1 MKNIPIGEV
10 LKEYGYIDE
19 LQLQEALISQRKNPD
34 KRLGQHL
41 IDLGFINEKQMLTAL
56 SERLNEPLLDLDE
69 VKIEID
75 AVMKIPK
82 ALAQKYSLLAISEQ
96 NGKLSVVTSDPLNF
110 YGIEDIRFVTGMNI
124 DISLCDKASISR
136 AIDYYYAE
144 IEARTAATTANENV
158 ISFTFDDS
166 ELYNAQED
174 DTPVVKLLNSL
185 LTRGYKAGTSDIH
198 VEPYEDK
205 TMIRMRID
213 GMLVDYVQLSKNLHQ
228 TLLVR
233 IKIMSN
239 MDIAER
245 RVPQDGH
252 FLTEIDGNRMNLRVS
267 VIPTVH
273 GEKAVLRFL
282 NSNMPILNEQ
292 QYGMNQENFTK
303 ICQMLKMPH
312 GIIYITGPTGSGKT
326 TTLYMILEALAK
338 RQLNIST
345 IEDPV
350 EKNIER
356 VNQMQINTMAGLTF
370 ESGLR
375 ALLRQDPDIILVGE
389 TRDAQ
394 TASISVRAAI
404 TGHLVLS
411 TLHTNDAISSIVR
424 LEDMGIEPY
433 LIANSLIGSV
443 SQRLVRTICPHCKQR
458 VTVSDA
464 DKKLL
469 GRDAVYVYQ
478 GAGCHQC
485 NQTGY
490 KGRTAVHEIIVID
503 KEIRR
508 MISAHCEIDEIYTY
522 VKASQQLQTLRDE
535 VTELVLQGQTTME
548 ELLKIASYS

>member
-10 LKEYGYIDE
+10 LKEYGYINE
-19 LQLQEALISQRKNPD
+19 LQLQEALISQRKHPD

>member
-10 LKEYGYIDE
+10 LKEYGYIDD
-19 LQLQEALISQRKNPD
+19 LQLQEALISQRKHPD

-245 RVPQDGH
+245 RLPQDGH

-292 QYGMNQENFTK
+292 RYGMNQENFIK
-303 ICQMLKMPH
+303 ICQMLNMPH

-458 VTVSDA
+458 VKVSDA
-464 DKKLL
+464 DRKLL
-469 GRDAVYVYQ
+469 GKNAVYVYQ
-478 GAGCHQC
+478 
-485 NQTGY
+485 
-490 KGRTAVHEIIVID
+490 
-503 KEIRR
+503 
-508 MISAHCEIDEIYTY
+508 
-522 VKASQQLQTLRDE
+522 
-535 VTELVLQGQTTME
+535 
-548 ELLKIASYS
+548 

>member
-1 MKNIPIGEV
+1 MEI

-19 LQLQEALISQRKNPD
+19 LQLQEALILQRKNPD

-41 IDLGFINEKQMLTAL
+41 IDLGFIDEKQMLTAL

-124 DISLCDKASISR
+124 DISLCDKASIAR

-158 ISFTFDDS
+158 ISFAFDDS
-166 ELYNAQED
+166 EFYNSQED

-213 GMLVDYVQLSKNLHQ
+213 GMLLDYVQLSKNLHQ

-252 FLTEIDGNRMNLRVS
+252 FLTVIDGNRMNLRVS

-292 QYGMNQENFTK
+292 QYGMNQENFIK

-326 TTLYMILEALAK
+326 TTLYMILDALAK

-356 VNQMQINTMAGLTF
+356 INQMQINTMAGLTF

-443 SQRLVRTICPHCKQR
+443 SQRLIRTICPHCRQR
-458 VTVSDA
+458 VNVTDA
-464 DKKLL
+464 DRKLL
-469 GRDAVYVYQ
+469 GIDTAYVYQ

-522 VKASQQLQTLRDE
+522 VKASQQLQTLRNE
-535 VTELVLQGQTTME
+535 VTELVLQGRTTME